1 MCLCEK
7 CEFLAIYFFNYL
19 VMILE
24 EKSQHMGPFIE
35 CIFALKNVRSQQWIE
50 EGGWGG
56 VGGQDLERPFWT
68 SLNLSAMFLESHERD
83 GDKKKRK
90 RKGKNFHLVHIFI
103 EKQ

>member
-50 EGGWGG
+50 KGGWGG
-56 VGGQDLERPFWT
+56 GVSGVKIL
-68 SLNLSAMFLESHERD
+68 RD
-83 GDKKKRK
+83 HFGR
-90 RKGKNFHLVHIFI
+90 L
-103 EKQ
+103 